1 MNKIN
6 KKQKLDGFTLIELL
20 VTIVIIGILSGVTVA
35 SFSSY
40 FGKARD
46 AVRVSN
52 VQLMSTTIATN
63 SADKWKASEKYAFV
77 NDGTNT
83 GVKLSSIFALDGFK
97 APKGENGVCYHF
109 GFYTKSGN
117 GSSKDNGYYVAT
129 WGESTSTDKPG
140 TAGPIYA
147 GTKNATDVLK
157 AETLTSASFECTAA
171 HVPIAID
178 GLDNAN
184 KLFINA
190 SGAIK

>member
-77 NDGTNT
+77 ADGAT
-83 GVKLSSIFALDGFK
+83 GVELKSIFTLDGFK
-97 APKGENGVCYHF
+97 APKGENGACYHF
-109 GFYTKSGN
+109 GFYTKTGN

-129 WGESTSTDKPG
+129 WGESTSTDTPG

-147 GTKNATDVLK
+147 GTKNATDKLK
-157 AETLTSASFECTAA
+157 TDTLASDSFKCTAVHNA
-171 HVPIAID
+171 PGITDLISKQLYID
-178 GLDNAN
+178 TA
-184 KLFINA
+184 
-190 SGAIK
+190 GAIK